1 MNDVMPPGTD
11 EQTQALREL
20 VHLGFGGAIVNIC
33 NSLEIDGGWLEN
45 FLLVEMRIGDLGE

>member
-20 VHLGFGGAIVNIC
+20 VHLGLGSAIVNIC
-33 NSLEIDGGWLEN
+33 NSLNIDGGWLEN
-45 FLLVEMRIGDLGE
+45 FVLDEMRVSDLSE

>member
-20 VHLGFGGAIVNIC
+20 VHLGLGSAIVNIC
-33 NSLEIDGGWLEN
+33 NSLDIDGGWLEN
-45 FLLVEMRIGDLGE
+45 FVLDEMRVSDLSE